1 SLQHELAGSGVYVQ
15 AVLPG
20 VTRTEIWERSGTG
33 IAGIPAEMVMEVEDL
48 VEAALVG
55 FDRREAVTI
64 PSLPDA
70 ADWHAL
76 MTARA
81 RLAPN
86 LSRQRPAERYL
97 G

>member
-1 SLQHELAGSGVYVQ
+1 
-15 AVLPG
+15 
-20 VTRTEIWERSGTG
+20 
-33 IAGIPAEMVMEVEDL
+33 VMEVEDL
-48 VEAALVG
+48 VEAALDG

-70 ADWHAL
+70 ADWQVL

-97 G
+97 GCGPSAPSAPAASCASLPVSGATAPHP